1 MSTSDESAALAASRG
16 DGAWRAVQGSD
27 DGGDASRAPLVDSL
41 GPRLGPA
48 VTFATTEHFNLQ
60 TARALTVSEATVA
73 PASTSLPCP
82 AT

>member
-1 MSTSDESAALAASRG
+1 MTGARGMSTPDASTDLAASR
-16 DGAWRAVQGSD
+16 DGSAWR
-27 DGGDASRAPLVDSL
+27 
-41 GPRLGPA
+41 GPA

-60 TARALTVSEATVA
+60 AARALTVSEATVA

>member
-1 MSTSDESAALAASRG
+1 MKHLECDREMSTSDASAELAVSRG
-16 DGAWRAVQGSD
+16 AG
-27 DGGDASRAPLVDSL
+27 
-41 GPRLGPA
+41 GPA